1 MQNSHVA
8 THLLHHVPVRKDNL
22 DVRALLR
29 MAAKEEELWGT
40 WNKIIF
46 DWFQKKTSEVFLTG
60 TFKFARE
67 QVNMQRV
74 WRVSRLLK

>member
-46 DWFQKKTSEVFLTG
+46 D
-60 TFKFARE
+60 
-67 QVNMQRV
+67 
-74 WRVSRLLK
+74 